1 MELFENKVGRPS
13 NEILKKRKVFY
24 CLIILSIFIIT
35 VGGGVI
41 FQKLVGKS
49 LNASAINAKCK
60 INRNDSVFDWVCE
73 SGYVKSVFV
82 YNDNSKDD
90 KINSSILSKAFSSNK
105 GVVAK
110 YSNLT
115 YSKSNRIT
123 ISNLYDGYRIV
134 FNLSDGKTEEISNF
148 NGKTGK
154 KKTTIKQS
162 SSPIVYYTWN
172 SNVNGTGTIYYYSY
186 GTRAISY
193 RIYLLDTNEK
203 VKKTYKKVNIK
214 NTNSHMGN
222 FDVSGLEEG
231 ILYKVEL
238 TFKKGAKTY
247 KESKIITATG
257 PKYIIIKT
265 ELQDDKNDENE
276 TFCLSDKK
284 FKVKYSSSFN
294 VLTKNSCN
302 ITDVNYYVVKPSIT
316 NINEELAYNAKS
328 KLWYSGKI
336 TQEGDFTNKYL
347 KVSDI
352 NPGIDFV
359 IIKNNVG

>member
-13 NEILKKRKVFY
+13 NEVLKKRKIFYISVFVFA
-24 CLIILSIFIIT
+24 LILIVSG
-35 VGGGVI
+35 VGL

-49 LNASAINAKCK
+49 LTASATVAKCK

-82 YNDNSKDD
+82 YNDNARDD
-90 KINSSILSKAFSSNK
+90 MVNSSILSKAFSSNK
-105 GVVAK
+105 GVIAK

-172 SNVNGTGTIYYYSY
+172 SNVKGTGTIYYYSY
-186 GTRAISY
+186 GTKATAY
-193 RIYLLDTNEK
+193 KIYLLDEKEK
-203 VKKTYKKVNIK
+203 VKKSYKKVNIK

-222 FDVSGLEEG
+222 FDVSGLEDG
-231 ILYKVEL
+231 NLYKVEL

-257 PKYIIIKT
+257 PKYITIST
-265 ELQDDKNDENE
+265 ELTNTINKKLCVSN
-276 TFCLSDKK
+276 KK
-284 FKVKYSSSFN
+284 FKVKSSSLFN
-294 VLTKNSCN
+294 VLTKNSCQ
-302 ITDVNYYVVKPSIT
+302 ITDTTYYVVKPDIT
-316 NINEELAYNAKS
+316 NINEELAYNAKT

-336 TQEGDFTNKYL
+336 VEDGNFANKYL

-352 NPGIDFV
+352 NPGIDLIFV
-359 IIKNNVG
+359 RDNVG